1 LEAAGTRLGK
11 YELLD
16 KVGEGGMARVYRA
29 MQIGAMGFRKEVAV
43 KLILSHVA
51 KDERRI
57 SSLINEARVGGLLRH
72 RNVVEIYEFDQA
84 GDRYYLAM
92 EYVHGYTLTRLLQ
105 RIPARG
111 LLPPRIVAEIAL
123 QACAGLAFAHTA
135 GDERGRPLNLVHR
148 DLKPA
153 NVMVGRDGVV
163 KVMDFGIAK
172 AETNLEQTADGMTR
186 GSPAY
191 MSPEQVRGDKLDHR
205 SDLFSLGACITQLI
219 TGDVVFSGT
228 ELYHVMRKI
237 DRANVAGPLAQV
249 EVRVPGMVP
258 ILRRAMQR
266 DRTAR
271 YASAAD
277 LAQDIE
283 ALLPEL
289 EPAPPLGQWVQEW
302 MEGAGDQVDP
312 RSLPNLAVP
321 DEPESRSDIHA
332 TAATATADPAP
343 SRRRPAWLAALLGG
357 TGVVLVLG
365 VVVALVIGALVLR
378 WVAGGPRFD
387 DAAVAGEVAC
397 GVLEDGSVRCRGESS
412 YGIHQ
417 PPEGTFVQVEM
428 SLKHACGRGVDGGV
442 RCWGEPFDGDPTPV
456 EPLRE
461 VAVGMDHACGLRG
474 DGTVVC
480 WGSNHERQC
489 FPPKLAFTAITA
501 GRDHNCGLAVDDR
514 SVCWGDDGAGR
525 TKAPEGAFVQLDAGR
540 DHTCGIRPDG
550 SVVCWGADGDGQIA
564 APEGTFEQV
573 SAGTGFSCAVAEDGS
588 LACWG
593 RDDRGQATPPS
604 RGHYRAVTAGT
615 VSACAIT
622 ARGRLRCWGG
632 DP

>member
-1 LEAAGTRLGK
+1 LAAEGTRLGK
-11 YELLD
+11 YELLE
-16 KVGEGGMARVYRA
+16 KIGEGGMARVYRA
-29 MQIGAMGFRKEVAV
+29 MQLGAMGFRKEVAV
-43 KLILSHVA
+43 KLILTHVA

-57 SSLINEARVGGLLRH
+57 QSLINEARVGGLLRH
-72 RNVVEIYEFDQA
+72 RNIVEIYEFDQA

-92 EYVHGYTLTRLLQ
+92 EYIRGYTLTRLLQ
-105 RIPARG
+105 RTPAKG

-123 QACAGLAFAHTA
+123 QSCAGLAYAHA
-135 GDERGRPLNLVHR
+135 ANDERGQPLNLVHR

-153 NVMVGRDGVV
+153 NVMIGRDGVV

-172 AETNLEQTADGMTR
+172 AETNLEQTADGVTR

-205 SDLFSLGACITQLI
+205 SDLFSLGACITQMI
-219 TGDVVFSGT
+219 TGDVVFSGS
-228 ELYHVMRKI
+228 ELYQVMRKI
-237 DRANVAGPLAQV
+237 DRANVAMPLAQV
-249 EVRVPGMVP
+249 EARVPGLAP
-258 ILRRAMQR
+258 ILRRALQR

-271 YASAAD
+271 HASAAD

-321 DEPESRSDIHA
+321 RVLEVESEDQA

-343 SRRRPAWLAALLGG
+343 SRRRPGWLAALLGG
-357 TGVVLVLG
+357 TGVVILATALV
-365 VVVALVIGALVLR
+365 AIVIGALVLR
-378 WVAGGPRFD
+378 WVVVGQRYD
-387 DAAVAGEVAC
+387 DAAVAGEVSC
-397 GVLEDGSVRCRGESS
+397 GVLEDGSLRCRGESS
-412 YGIHQ
+412 YGTHQ
-417 PPEGTFVQVEM
+417 PPDGAFVQVEM
-428 SLKHACGRGVDGGV
+428 SLKHACGRGVDGGI
-442 RCWGEPFDGDPTPV
+442 RCWGESFDGEPTPI

-489 FPPKLAFTAITA
+489 LPPKLAFNAVTA
-501 GRDHNCGLAVDDR
+501 GRDHTCGLGIDDR
-514 SVCWGDDGAGR
+514 AVCWGDDGAGR
-525 TKAPEGAFVQLDAGR
+525 TKAPEGAFLQLDAGR

-550 SVVCWGADGDGQIA
+550 SVVCWGADGDGQTT
-564 APEGTFEQV
+564 APEGTFQLV
-573 SAGTGFSCAVAEDGS
+573 SAGTGFSCAVAEDES

-593 RDDRGQATPPS
+593 RDDRGQATPPG
-604 RGHYRAVTAGT
+604 RGRYQAVSAGT
-615 VSACAIT
+615 VSACALT
-622 ARGRLRCWGG
+622 ALGQLRCWGG